1 MDAER
6 NEEQLVATLT
16 HGDYRADIYSADL
29 PGEFKVVY
37 RNPDGSAVEEALL
50 TGISTYHMRE
60 PDILQRLGELSEGA
74 APSSQPDLG
83 DPGEY

>member
-1 MDAER
+1 MEAER
-6 NEEQLVATLT
+6 KETRQVATLN
-16 HGDYRADIYSADL
+16 HGDFKADIYSTEL

-37 RNPDGSAVEEALL
+37 RNPDGSEIEEALL

-60 PDILQRLGELSEGA
+60 PDVLKRLEELSRGA
-74 APSSQPDLG
+74 QPSSQPDLG